1 MKRTQNQKGYTLIES
16 IMFIGVITAVS
27 IGIINVVSGMLDRYK
42 ISRLTSQV
50 AELQKSINVRFAAS
64 ENYKKLTA
72 KLIKNENL
80 AHSTIAGVLVAFSIP
95 STPLF
100 EPKIYI
106 RKIRNAISNFH
117 AEDDERLNKR
127 TILTK
132 NQMDWLKQV
141 ESASD
146 KVISPLQDLEDS
158 LHPIVNFV
166 IIPFFA
172 FANAG
177 ISMNNIDITTLFEGV
192 SLAVMCALMVG
203 KVVGIFSF
211 SWLVIKMNIAPMPQY
226 SNWKMLMSVALL
238 GGIGFTVSMFIAN
251 LSFGSIGVDGLQLLN
266 QSKLGIIVG
275 SIASGLLGYIMLRV
289 TLPKRKAKPLS
300 GLVD

>member
-1 MKRTQNQKGYTLIES
+1 M
-16 IMFIGVITAVS
+16 
-27 IGIINVVSGMLDRYK
+27 
-42 ISRLTSQV
+42 
-50 AELQKSINVRFAAS
+50 
-64 ENYKKLTA
+64 
-72 KLIKNENL
+72 
-80 AHSTIAGVLVAFSIP
+80 
-95 STPLF
+95 
-100 EPKIYI
+100 
-106 RKIRNAISNFH
+106 
-117 AEDDERLNKR
+117 
-127 TILTK
+127 
-132 NQMDWLKQV
+132 KQV

-192 SLAVMCALMVG
+192 SLAVMCGLMVG

-211 SWLVIKMNIAPMPQY
+211 SWLAIKMNIAPMPQY

-251 LSFGSIGVDGLQLLN
+251 LSFGTIGVDSMQLLN

-289 TLPKRKAKPLS
+289 TLPKRKDHPLS
-300 GLVD
+300 ELVD